1 MHVTPSLP
9 PLKRVPPGAWVAL
22 AWCASTL
29 FTVLARIRL
38 PGQNGPNEVAAAQ
51 FYRWD
56 GLLFFT
62 VACVLA
68 LAGSAWLGRRPLAAL
83 TLLLAAGAL
92 FTTNL
97 AVTAIQLAQYL
108 AVDVALYF
116 IAAGRSRRT
125 GTTGLAM
132 ALAVLAA
139 WLTGRL
145 VQGWGIGTLVEL
157 TVALTVVVAWLLGDA
172 SRRTRVHAEQLRAR
186 AAGQAVTDERLRI
199 AREMHDMVAHSIG
212 IIALQAGAAAR
223 VAHTQ
228 PDAAREAMT
237 AVETA
242 GRETL
247 AGLRR
252 MLVALREAD
261 HGDGR
266 DLLPGTSPDGH
277 SGSSGDT
284 GGHSGSSGGIGGHSG
299 SSGDPRGHSGSSG
312 DPGGHRGSS
321 GDIGGHSGS
330 SGDPRGHSGPS
341 GDPGGH
347 PGSSGVPGGHSGP
360 SGDPGGRISGTI
372 HGADGSDGPHGPQGP
387 GGDGESAPPGPSGGS
402 GFGSGPGESDLPG
415 AAAGDRFGTVQ
426 SAATRPAEGLADLER
441 LAAAATAAGVRV
453 DLRWTGERRQLPAD
467 VDLSAFRIV
476 QESVT
481 NVLRHAATTVCRV
494 TVDHRDTEVA
504 VEITDDGR
512 GRGSTTDTGFGLIGM
527 RERAA
532 LLHGEFT
539 AGPRPEGGFRVSA
552 RLPLPATGRA
562 GAR

>member
-56 GLLFFT
+56 GLLLFT

-228 PDAAREAMT
+228 PDAAREAMA

-266 DLLPGTSPDGH
+266 DLLPGTAPD
-277 SGSSGDT
+277 
-284 GGHSGSSGGIGGHSG
+284 
-299 SSGDPRGHSGSSG
+299 
-312 DPGGHRGSS
+312 
-321 GDIGGHSGS
+321 
-330 SGDPRGHSGPS
+330 
-341 GDPGGH
+341 GH
-347 PGSSGVPGGHSGP
+347 PGSSGDIGGHSGP
-360 SGDPGGRISGTI
+360 SGDPGGYRGSTGNPGDRISGTI
-372 HGADGSDGPHGPQGP
+372 HGAHEAQEAHGPQGL
-387 GGDGESAPPGPSGGS
+387 GGDGESAPPGPFGGAGS
-402 GFGSGPGESDLPG
+402 GSGSGSGPGETDLPG
-415 AAAGDRFGTVQ
+415 AAAGDRFGTAR

-512 GRGSTTDTGFGLIGM
+512 GTGSTTDTGFGLIGM

>member
-38 PGQNGPNEVAAAQ
+38 PGQNGPNEMAAAQ

-56 GLLFFT
+56 GLTLFT

-68 LAGSAWLGRRPLAAL
+68 LSGSAWLGRRPLAAL

-125 GTTGLAM
+125 GVTGLAM
-132 ALAVLAA
+132 ALAVLVA

-172 SRRTRVHAEQLRAR
+172 SRRTRVHAEQLRVR

-266 DLLPGTSPDGH
+266 DGPGRTGPDG
-277 SGSSGDT
+277 
-284 GGHSGSSGGIGGHSG
+284 
-299 SSGDPRGHSGSSG
+299 R
-312 DPGGHRGSS
+312 
-321 GDIGGHSGS
+321 
-330 SGDPRGHSGPS
+330 
-341 GDPGGH
+341 
-347 PGSSGVPGGHSGP
+347 PGSP
-360 SGDPGGRISGTI
+360 GDPGGRTSVVRNGL
-372 HGADGSDGPHGPQGP
+372 
-387 GGDGESAPPGPSGGS
+387 E
-402 GFGSGPGESDLPG
+402 GPGEDGEPAPPTEHGRAATDLPG
-415 AAAGDRFGTVQ
+415 AGADRFGTAQAV
-426 SAATRPAEGLADLER
+426 SPRPAEGLADLDR

-453 DLRWTGERRQLPAD
+453 DLHWTGERRQLPAD

-494 TVDHRDTEVA
+494 TVDHRDTEIA
-504 VEITDDGR
+504 VEITDEGR

-552 RLPLPATGRA
+552 RLPIPATGGA

>member
-9 PLKRVPPGAWVAL
+9 SLRRVPPGAWVAL
-22 AWCASTL
+22 AWCASTV
-29 FTVLARIRL
+29 FTFLARIRL
-38 PGQNGPNEVAAAQ
+38 PGQGGPNELPAAQ

-56 GLLFFT
+56 GMLFLT

-68 LAGSAWLGRRPLAAL
+68 LAGSAWLGRRPLGAL
-83 TLLLAAGAL
+83 GLLLAAGAL
-92 FTTNL
+92 LTVNL
-97 AVTAIQLAQYL
+97 AVGAIQLAQYL

-116 IAAGRSRRT
+116 IAATRPRRT
-125 GTTGLAM
+125 GAVGLAM
-132 ALAVLAA
+132 ALALLVA
-139 WLTGRL
+139 WLSVRL
-145 VQGWGIGTLVEL
+145 SRGWGIGTLVEL
-157 TVALTVVVAWLLGDA
+157 TVALTVVVSWLLGDA
-172 SRRTRVHAEQLRAR
+172 THRTRVHAEQLRTR

-223 VAHTQ
+223 VVHTQ

-261 HGDGR
+261 HGDQEAR
-266 DLLPGTSPDGH
+266 TDGPADD
-277 SGSSGDT
+277 GDV
-284 GGHSGSSGGIGGHSG
+284 
-299 SSGDPRGHSGSSG
+299 DPRGRSREHGSAETAL
-312 DPGGHRGSS
+312 PA
-321 GDIGGHSGS
+321 
-330 SGDPRGHSGPS
+330 
-341 GDPGGH
+341 
-347 PGSSGVPGGHSGP
+347 VPGE
-360 SGDPGGRISGTI
+360 GGTGT
-372 HGADGSDGPHGPQGP
+372 AR
-387 GGDGESAPPGPSGGS
+387 AVPP
-402 GFGSGPGESDLPG
+402 
-415 AAAGDRFGTVQ
+415 V
-426 SAATRPAEGLADLER
+426 PAEGLADLDR

-453 DLRWTGERRQLPAD
+453 DVHWTGERRRLPPD
-467 VDLSAFRIV
+467 IDLSAFRIV

-481 NVLRHAATTVCRV
+481 NVLRHAATTACRV

-512 GRGSTTDTGFGLIGM
+512 GGGSGTDTGFGLIGM

-552 RLPLPATGRA
+552 RLPLPATGGA

>member
-9 PLKRVPPGAWVAL
+9 SLRRVPPGAWVVL
-22 AWCASTL
+22 AWCASTV
-29 FTVLARIRL
+29 FTFLARIRL
-38 PGQNGPNEVAAAQ
+38 PGQSGPNELAAAQ
-51 FYRWD
+51 FYRWN
-56 GLLFFT
+56 GMLFLT
-62 VACVLA
+62 VACGLA

-83 TLLLAAGAL
+83 SLLLAAGAL
-92 FTTNL
+92 FTVNL
-97 AVTAIQLAQYL
+97 GVGAIQLAQYL

-116 IAAGRSRRT
+116 IAATRPRRT
-125 GTTGLAM
+125 GAVGLAM
-132 ALAVLAA
+132 ALAVLVA
-139 WLTGRL
+139 WLSVRL
-145 VQGWGIGTLVEL
+145 LQGWGIDTLVEL
-157 TVALTVVVAWLLGDA
+157 TVALTVVVSWLLGDA
-172 SRRTRVHAEQLRAR
+172 THRTRVHAEQLRTR

-261 HGDGR
+261 HGDQEAR
-266 DLLPGTSPDGH
+266 TDG
-277 SGSSGDT
+277 GE
-284 GGHSGSSGGIGGHSG
+284 
-299 SSGDPRGHSGSSG
+299 R
-312 DPGGHRGSS
+312 R
-321 GDIGGHSGS
+321 
-330 SGDPRGHSGPS
+330 RPS
-341 GDPGGH
+341 GDPGGD
-347 PGSSGVPGGHSGP
+347 
-360 SGDPGGRISGTI
+360 GDVDPRGRSRE
-372 HGADGSDGPHGPQGP
+372 HGAA
-387 GGDGESAPPGPSGGS
+387 ETAPPG
-402 GFGSGPGESDLPG
+402 EDG
-415 AAAGDRFGTVQ
+415 AGTARTVPL
-426 SAATRPAEGLADLER
+426 RPAEGLADLDR

-453 DLRWTGERRQLPAD
+453 DVHWTGERRRLPPEI
-467 VDLSAFRIV
+467 DLSAFRIV

-512 GRGSTTDTGFGLIGM
+512 GGGGGTDTGFGLIGM

-552 RLPLPATGRA
+552 RLPLPATGGA